1 MPGRVTPI
9 PTGNVDKTSKWT
21 PEIGD
26 NFSSFLKDLPSSN
39 FSNEVKAKIKKETRL
54 ILSSCHDPRISEK
67 LSSTGL
73 VVGRVQ
79 SGKTT
84 SFKALTSIAVDN
96 GFNLFIIFAGRT
108 DNLIK
113 QNKREFDKLKKAL
126 GNSIAVVTSE
136 NGTKDWK
143 KLIPHNIRRLNRI
156 GLASPVPLVL
166 ITNKHAG
173 HIKAITRE
181 LKSAQIGNPNINL
194 NTLII
199 DDEADNA
206 SLNTASDK
214 DNEYAA
220 SSIYKSIKGLRSQL
234 SCHSVVQ
241 YTATPQS
248 LLLISKE
255 DHYSPEWARLIS
267 PGEDY
272 VGAQDLFSEE
282 GDFYNTVPDE
292 EVSSSKNISNLSLP
306 KSFKSALKSYLIASA
321 QRLATPKYFHEEN
334 STFMVHPDI
343 ANPTHK
349 HWENIIKDEISLWRQ
364 DIEDNLDKFLED
376 NKLGFLEQYESIRK
390 SNLKYKNHLSPFE
403 DLYYRYIPDII
414 MELVVSQVNQTNNN
428 INWDIPHNILVGGY
442 MLDRGY
448 VVRGLVTTYMPRGKG
463 GGMIDSLQQ
472 RGRFY
477 GYKRQHLSF
486 IKGWMTL
493 PTINAYKSYAE
504 HETHLYEIL
513 KKLSNE
519 GKNLREWERV
529 MLLDKGLSP
538 CRKNVISIGL
548 KNNYTSL
555 GGWYWP
561 KYPSSNNENKDLFNS
576 IINFYRDD
584 FKPFEIR
591 GVDTSNWTEARSAL
605 EVKNVDLSLILDA
618 IRYYDPGEY
627 DEGNFATVKTVL
639 SMMVD
644 RGFKAT
650 IVLTGTKIPNLDHY
664 ATRTRPT
671 ISLPLNS
678 TNYFQGAGQS
688 GDFPGERKLISNSK
702 KVVTFHLTK
711 LFLGNNKTPS
721 YILAIKLPAENYLV
735 ETESV

>member
-1 MPGRVTPI
+1 
-9 PTGNVDKTSKWT
+9 
-21 PEIGD
+21 
-26 NFSSFLKDLPSSN
+26 
-39 FSNEVKAKIKKETRL
+39 
-54 ILSSCHDPRISEK
+54 
-67 LSSTGL
+67 
-73 VVGRVQ
+73 
-79 SGKTT
+79 
-84 SFKALTSIAVDN
+84 
-96 GFNLFIIFAGRT
+96 
-108 DNLIK
+108 
-113 QNKREFDKLKKAL
+113 
-126 GNSIAVVTSE
+126 
-136 NGTKDWK
+136 
-143 KLIPHNIRRLNRI
+143 
-156 GLASPVPLVL
+156 
-166 ITNKHAG
+166 
-173 HIKAITRE
+173 
-181 LKSAQIGNPNINL
+181 
-194 NTLII
+194 
-199 DDEADNA
+199 
-206 SLNTASDK
+206 
-214 DNEYAA
+214 
-220 SSIYKSIKGLRSQL
+220 
-234 SCHSVVQ
+234 
-241 YTATPQS
+241 
-248 LLLISKE
+248 
-255 DHYSPEWARLIS
+255 
-267 PGEDY
+267 
-272 VGAQDLFSEE
+272 
-282 GDFYNTVPDE
+282 
-292 EVSSSKNISNLSLP
+292 
-306 KSFKSALKSYLIASA
+306 
-321 QRLATPKYFHEEN
+321 
-334 STFMVHPDI
+334 
-343 ANPTHK
+343 
-349 HWENIIKDEISLWRQ
+349 
-364 DIEDNLDKFLED
+364 
-376 NKLGFLEQYESIRK
+376 
-390 SNLKYKNHLSPFE
+390 
-403 DLYYRYIPDII
+403 
-414 MELVVSQVNQTNNN
+414 
-428 INWDIPHNILVGGY
+428 